1 VKSRLVV
8 AAVAAASFVI
18 VCGRPSH
25 ADEKPTMYMKQK
37 LEMSQNILSSL
48 TQGDFKSVEQNALQM
63 NVVNALEKLVAKDQ
77 PHYKEYMRQ
86 LTVFETAN
94 RELQRMASEKNIE
107 GATLAY
113 TQMTVSCVQC
123 HKLIRDAKK

>member
-1 VKSRLVV
+1 MKSRL
-8 AAVAAASFVI
+8 AVAALAAACVVV

-25 ADEKPTMYMKQK
+25 ADEKPTEYMKQK
-37 LEMSQNILSSL
+37 LEMSQNILSAL
-48 TQGDFKSVEQNALQM
+48 TQGDFKSVERSALQM
-63 NVVNALEKLVAKDQ
+63 NVVNFLEKQVAKDQ
-77 PHYKEYMRQ
+77 PQYKEYVRQ